1 MELTHIIKYPILT
14 EKTYQQ
20 MQANVYTFAVDRK
33 ATKFEI
39 KRAVEFIFE
48 VKVESINTFNVPR
61 KPKRVGRF
69 NGFVAGYKKAI
80 IKLAEGS
87 IQILPD
93 EGIAQDE
100 TLKES
105 NNDQIKAKVKEISD
119 INDASSKILKSL
131 QSSSI
136 SSLTFMLNSL
146 SNYALNSL
154 DRFIFVWFI
163 IMEKRDFVHDY
174 VSLYF
179 SERLSWKAQLNPPLN
194 WYVV

>member
-80 IKLAEGS
+80 VKLAEGS

-119 INDASSKILKSL
+119 AEKKAAEKIKKAAESKDKKST
-131 QSSSI
+131 SAKTKEVEDKKESV
-136 SSLTFMLNSL
+136 NK
-146 SNYALNSL
+146 
-154 DRFIFVWFI
+154 
-163 IMEKRDFVHDY
+163 EKTKE
-174 VSLYF
+174 S
-179 SERLSWKAQLNPPLN
+179 K
-194 WYVV
+194 

>member
-105 NNDQIKAKVKEISD
+105 NNDQIKAKVKEISEAEKKAAEK
-119 INDASSKILKSL
+119 IRKAAESKAKKST
-131 QSSSI
+131 S
-136 SSLTFMLNSL
+136 T
-146 SNYALNSL
+146 
-154 DRFIFVWFI
+154 
-163 IMEKRDFVHDY
+163 
-174 VSLYF
+174 
-179 SERLSWKAQLNPPLN
+179 KAKEEENN
-194 WYVV
+194 N

>member
-1 MELTHIIKYPILT
+1 MELTSIIKYPILT

-20 MQANVYTFAVDRK
+20 MQANIYTFAVDRK
-33 ATKFEI
+33 ASKFEI
-39 KRAVEFIFE
+39 KKAVEFIFQ

-100 TLKES
+100 KLKET
-105 NNDQIKAKVKEISD
+105 NNDQTKAKVKEISEAEKKAAEKIKKAAESKD
-119 INDASSKILKSL
+119 KKESSATTKKSEAKKDKI
-131 QSSSI
+131 
-136 SSLTFMLNSL
+136 
-146 SNYALNSL
+146 
-154 DRFIFVWFI
+154 D
-163 IMEKRDFVHDY
+163 
-174 VSLYF
+174 
-179 SERLSWKAQLNPPLN
+179 KAETKENK
-194 WYVV
+194 

>member
-1 MELTHIIKYPILT
+1 MELTSIIKYPILT

-20 MQANVYTFAVDRK
+20 MQSNVYTFAVDRR

-39 KRAVEFIFE
+39 KRAVEFIFQ

-100 TLKES
+100 KLKES
-105 NNDQIKAKVKEISD
+105 NNDQIKAQVKEISEAEKKAAEK
-119 INDASSKILKSL
+119 IKKAKEAKEKSQTSSSKEK
-131 QSSSI
+131 
-136 SSLTFMLNSL
+136 NS
-146 SNYALNSL
+146 
-154 DRFIFVWFI
+154 VE
-163 IMEKRDFVHDY
+163 EKKESKTTKED
-174 VSLYF
+174 
-179 SERLSWKAQLNPPLN
+179 K
-194 WYVV
+194 